1 MRDHP
6 YRRFPD
12 RSFWSRS
19 VASDFDPAA
28 VVSGGPLLRSG
39 DRIASMG
46 SCFASNLV
54 PHIERAGYAYVRTE
68 QPHPQL
74 AQLPENLG
82 YRDFSAAY
90 GNLYTVRQ
98 MLQLVRRSAGLFSP
112 VEDRWHADDVVVDPF
127 RPGLA
132 YPAVSDVEFDVITR
146 SHLDATRQVFEEADV
161 IIVTLGLTEAWQST
175 LDGAAFPACPG
186 TIAGTFDPDR
196 HVFHNFTA
204 AEITADLSA
213 LIAVLHT
220 INPSL
225 RFILTVSPVPLVA
238 TASGRHVLEATVYS
252 KSVLRVAAAQVEQA
266 EPAVAYFPA
275 YELVTG
281 PQAPA
286 GFFEA
291 DRRSV
296 SADAVATV
304 MEAFLGACEQPVG
317 EVSPAPQEL
326 ELGPLATASARIVE
340 AECEEDMLDELAAR

>member
-1 MRDHP
+1 MSDHP
-6 YRRFPD
+6 YRQFPP

-19 VASDFDPAA
+19 VARDFDGAA
-28 VVSGGPLLRSG
+28 VVTGGPLLRPG
-39 DRIASMG
+39 DRVASMG

-54 PHIERAGYAYVRTE
+54 PHIESAGYAYVRTE

-98 MLQLVRRSAGLFSP
+98 MLQLVRRSVGLFSP
-112 VEDRWHADDVVVDPF
+112 TEDRWHVADAVVDPF

-132 YPAVSDVEFDVITR
+132 YPAVGNAEFDALVGG
-146 SHLDATRQVFEEADV
+146 HLRATRRVFGEADV
-161 IIVTLGLTEAWQST
+161 IIVTLGLTEAWEST
-175 LDGAAFPACPG
+175 LDGAVFPACPG

-196 HVFHNFTA
+196 YVFHNFTV
-204 AEITADLSA
+204 EEVTTDLFA
-213 LIAVLHT
+213 LVEALHA
-220 INPSL
+220 INPAL

-252 KSVLRVAAAQVEQA
+252 KSLLRVAAAHVEQVD
-266 EPAVAYFPA
+266 PTVAYFPA

-281 PQAPA
+281 PQAPEN
-286 GFFEA
+286 FFEA

-296 SADAVATV
+296 SAAAIAIV
-304 MEAFLGACEQPVG
+304 MEAFLGSCERPAG
-317 EVSPAPQEL
+317 TVSTPAPSAA
-326 ELGPLATASARIVE
+326 GPLATISARIAR
-340 AECEEDMLDELAAR
+340 AECEEELLDELPVR

>member
-12 RSFWSRS
+12 RSYWSRS
-19 VASDFDPAA
+19 VANDFDPAA
-28 VVSGGPLLRSG
+28 VVTGGPLLRSG

-98 MLQLVRRSAGLFSP
+98 MLQLVERSVGAFSP
-112 VEDRWHADDVVVDPF
+112 AEDRWHADDAVVDPF

-132 YPAVSDVEFDVITR
+132 YPAVNDVEFDVITR
-146 SHLDATRQVFEEADV
+146 SHLDATRHVFEEADV
-161 IIVTLGLTEAWQST
+161 IIVTLGLTEAWEST
-175 LDGAAFPACPG
+175 LDGAVFPACPG

-196 HVFHNFTA
+196 HVFHNFTVD
-204 AEITADLSA
+204 EITADLSA
-213 LIAVLHT
+213 LVGALHA

-238 TASGRHVLEATVYS
+238 TASGQHVLEATVYS

-286 GFFEA
+286 GFFED

-296 SADAVATV
+296 SAGAIATV
-304 MEAFLGACEQPVG
+304 MEAFLGACEQSVG
-317 EVSPAPQEL
+317 EASPAPTEP
-326 ELGPLATASARIVE
+326 GTLASISARIVR